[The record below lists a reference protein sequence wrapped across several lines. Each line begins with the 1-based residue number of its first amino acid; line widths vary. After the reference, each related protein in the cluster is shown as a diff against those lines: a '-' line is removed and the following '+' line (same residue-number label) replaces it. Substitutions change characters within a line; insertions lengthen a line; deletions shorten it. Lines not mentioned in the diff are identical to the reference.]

1 MSEMEKM
8 RDRVLQLEQ
17 ILGIDS
23 SETGRIREAF
33 GLEPDLARI
42 MGMLLKRNFVSH
54 ESLYTV
60 MYGHR
65 PECEWPDAKVLDV
78 QICKLRRRLKP
89 FAIVIVTRWG
99 EGWSISVAN
108 KVKARAV
115 LDPAGV
121 GTPRKP
127 AAGGW
132 RFWKA
137 HRALSTAQI
146 LLPPKLVPVFTG
158 EAMFRGAYGGRGSAK
173 TRSFAKMTAVRAL
186 MWAAAGIR
194 ESSSAAA
201 SS

>member
-1 MSEMEKM
+1 MSELERM
-8 RDRVLQLEQ
+8 RDRLLQLEQ

-89 FAIVIVTRWG
+89 FEIAIVTRWG

-115 LDPAGV
+115 LDP
-121 GTPRKP
+121 
-127 AAGGW
+127 
-132 RFWKA
+132 
-137 HRALSTAQI
+137 QN
-146 LLPPKLVPVFTG
+146 
-158 EAMFRGAYGGRGSAK
+158 
-173 TRSFAKMTAVRAL
+173 
-186 MWAAAGIR
+186 AAAT
-194 ESSSAAA
+194 AAA
-201 SS
+201 DTRRRRMAFLEGA

>member
-1 MSEMEKM
+1 MASHVSPGAAKAIAAEMERRQRAGGLMSEMERM

-89 FAIVIVTRWG
+89 HDVTIATRWG
-99 EGWSISVAN
+99 EGWSISVPN

-115 LDPAGV
+115 LDPA
-121 GTPRKP
+121 
-127 AAGGW
+127 
-132 RFWKA
+132 
-137 HRALSTAQI
+137 
-146 LLPPKLVPVFTG
+146 
-158 EAMFRGAYGGRGSAK
+158 
-173 TRSFAKMTAVRAL
+173 
-186 MWAAAGIR
+186 AAAT
-194 ESSSAAA
+194 AAVDTRRRRMA
-201 SS
+201 FLEGA